1 MSLHGVILGHKGG
14 VAFETIDMLLAKLK
28 DLPAYKAIHISER
41 KRIYSVFVECIEN
54 INRYTDAE
62 QIWIEDKSSEPYIY
76 LINKDNEYVI
86 STGNMIRNEHI
97 HHLEDRLVQIN
108 QLDKEGL
115 RESYE
120 NILDRETNSEENG
133 SGLGLITIGLK
144 AKNKI
149 NYQFTMLNDEF
160 SLFEMRIVI

>member
-1 MSLHGVILGHKGG
+1 
-14 VAFETIDMLLAKLK
+14 MLLAKLK
-28 DLPAYKAIHISER
+28 DLPSYKTIHITER
-41 KRIYSVFVECIEN
+41 KRIYSVFVECLEN

-62 QIWIEDKSSEPYIY
+62 QIWIEDERNEPYIY

-97 HHLEDRLVQIN
+97 HHLKDRLVQIN

-120 NILDRETNSEENG
+120 NILDRESNSEGDG

-149 NYQFTMLNDEF
+149 HYRFTMLNDEF
-160 SLFEMRIVI
+160 SLFEMKIVIKKSTRH